1 MRKKLF
7 LPVLAAIFILFL
19 TIFADFIG
27 LRGREVTVS
36 IVQGT
41 PTVEIVKLLKE
52 NKVIQ
57 FSRLFRIYIREDAAQ
72 LKAGVHVFREN
83 MGYKKTLEELKRD
96 VPSANA
102 ITLTVPEG
110 FEAREIADLLET
122 EGLCTR
128 EDFLSACKEM
138 HKKFTFLPKDG
149 NIEGYLFPDTYALT
163 PDLSASEICDIMV
176 QTFSEKMFTE
186 ENLKAAEK
194 NGMSFHETLTLASIV
209 EREAAKDEERPIVA
223 SVFYNRLEKGM
234 HLESC
239 ATVQYILKERKDVL
253 SYADTKIESPYNT
266 YQNAGLPPAPISSPG
281 IASFSAALHPDKTPY
296 LFFVAD
302 GTGGH
307 VFSETYS
314 AHLEAAQQVQ

>member
-1 MRKKLF
+1 MRKKLI
-7 LPVLAAIFILFL
+7 LPVLAAIVILFL
-19 TIFADFIG
+19 TVFADFIG

-138 HKKFTFLPKDG
+138 HEKFTFLPKDG

-266 YQNAGLPPAPISSPG
+266 YQNAGLPPAPIASPG
-281 IASFSAALHPDKTPY
+281 VASLSATLHPDKTPY

-314 AHLEAAQQVQ
+314 AHLEAAQHVQ

>member
-1 MRKKLF
+1 MRKKLI
-7 LPVLAAIFILFL
+7 LPFLAAIVILFL
-19 TIFADFIG
+19 TVFADFIG

-36 IVQGT
+36 IGQGT
-41 PTVEIVKLLKE
+41 PTAEIVKLLKE

-57 FSRLFRIYIREDAAQ
+57 FSRLFRLYIREDAAH

-96 VPSANA
+96 VPSENT
-102 ITLTVPEG
+102 IVLTVPEG
-110 FEAREIADLLET
+110 YETREIADLLET
-122 EGLCTR
+122 ERLCTR

-138 HKKFTFLPKDG
+138 HKKYAFLPNDG
-149 NIEGYLFPDTYALT
+149 NIEGYLFPDTYALG
-163 PDLSASEICDIMV
+163 PDLSASEICEIMV

-186 ENLKAAEK
+186 ENLQASEK
-194 NGMSFHETLTLASIV
+194 IGMSFHEVLTLASIV

-223 SVFYNRLEKGM
+223 SVFHNRLENGM

-253 SYADTKIESPYNT
+253 SYNDTKIESPYNT
-266 YQNAGLPPAPISSPG
+266 YQNAGLPPAPIASPG
-281 IASFSAALHPDKTPY
+281 AASLLAALHPEETPY

-314 AHLEAAQQVQ
+314 DHLNATKRVQ